1 MWCAWMAVRW
11 MWRISCGCAG
21 RGCGH
26 RRQKIL
32 VWPGVRV
39 AQLRVALIVEVLLVK
54 SLTIFNDQPDFI
66 VTREQLLDKCYRSI
80 QVRPAVWLIS
90 GSD

>member
-1 MWCAWMAVRW
+1 MWPDVR
-11 MWRISCGCAG
+11 G
-21 RGCGH
+21 
-26 RRQKIL
+26 
-32 VWPGVRV
+32 

-54 SLTIFNDQPDFI
+54 SLTIFNDQPNFI
-66 VTREQLLDKCYRSI
+66 VTWEQLLDKCYRSI